1 MKRSLAGAVTG
12 AVTGLAA
19 GAVGELL
26 VLLIAQMFPT
36 DVLISGFA
44 MIWAVPSGLVVGA
57 VSSSRGWPL
66 RRSQRAGVVVG
77 AVCGWGGWLLRRSPL
92 AAVAA
97 VPGLLAGV
105 AAALMQWSAV

>member
-19 GAVGELL
+19 GVVGELL
-26 VLLIAQMFPT
+26 VLLVAQMLPT

-44 MIWAVPSGLVVGA
+44 MIWAMP
-57 VSSSRGWPL
+57 
-66 RRSQRAGVVVG
+66 AGVVVG
-77 AVCGWGGWLLRRSPL
+77 AICGWRGWLLRRSQR

-105 AAALMQWSAV
+105 AEALMQWSAV